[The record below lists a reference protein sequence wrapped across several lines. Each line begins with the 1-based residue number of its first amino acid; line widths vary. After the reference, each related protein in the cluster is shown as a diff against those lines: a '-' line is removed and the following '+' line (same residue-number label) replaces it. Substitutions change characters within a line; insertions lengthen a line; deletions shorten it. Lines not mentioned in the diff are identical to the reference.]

1 MRKILG
7 VFTAIVLAV
16 LYAPTIFMIVF
27 SFNDSRFAIR
37 WAGFTT
43 RWYRD
48 MLNDRQLAAALT
60 NTLII
65 SAGAAL
71 IAVVLGTMA
80 ALAMRRAFRGKR
92 AAATLVSLP
101 IMIPDIVLAVSILA
115 MIYAIGLRPSLGTA
129 IAANATFNL
138 SYVAV
143 VVAAR
148 LEGLDSS
155 VELAAQD
162 LGATP
167 MRAFWSVTFPAILPG
182 VVSGALLAFT
192 LSFDDFVITYFTT
205 GPGDTPLAVRIYSM
219 MRGEIS
225 PVINAVSTVILG
237 LSFLLIIAALR
248 IGSTKGTRQHS
259 EGMFKKEAVS

>member
-1 MRKILG
+1 VRKVLG
-7 VFTAIVLAV
+7 AFTAAVLAL
-16 LYAPTIFMIVF
+16 LYAPTVLMAVY
-27 SFNDSRFAIR
+27 SFNESRFPIR
-37 WAGFTT
+37 WTGFSL
-43 RWYRD
+43 RWYRA
-48 MLNDRQLAAALT
+48 MAEDRQLGAALA

-65 SAGAAL
+65 ASGAAL
-71 IAVVLGTMA
+71 IAVILGTMA

-92 AAATLVSLP
+92 TVATLVTLP
-101 IMIPDIVLAVSILA
+101 IMVPDIVLAVSILA
-115 MIYAIGLRPSLGTA
+115 MIHAAGLRPSLWTA

-148 LEGLDSS
+148 LEGLDGA

-167 MRAFWSVTFPAILPG
+167 FRAFWSVTLPAILPG
-182 VVSGALLAFT
+182 IVSGALLAFT

-219 MRGEIS
+219 MRGEVS
-225 PVINAVSTVILG
+225 PVINAVSTVILCI
-237 LSFLLIIAALR
+237 SFALIAAALR
-248 IGSTKGTRQHS
+248 IGSTERRRPADRMIVEKATS
-259 EGMFKKEAVS
+259 